1 MAEKPTGVP
10 GFWQKRTGRERAIM
24 ALSGLAALSWLLFQF
39 PYAMVDRAIA
49 AQQAAVK
56 GARGEI
62 VSITKQ
68 IADLNALA
76 AEIKA
81 RGSAPGR
88 GWGLVKPKGV
98 FLFFEDVSSEAKRV
112 GVNIVSVYPSQEID
126 KERYKEVSMSLDL
139 KARYRE
145 MAEYFKGLEDLPVV
159 VNVRKIR
166 VESCP
171 DSASVCAAQI
181 EAVAYVEK

>member
-10 GFWQKRTGRERAIM
+10 VFWQKRTARERAI
-24 ALSGLAALSWLLFQF
+24 AALTALAVFSALLFQF
-39 PYAMVDRAIA
+39 PYAMLDRSLA
-49 AQQAAVK
+49 AQQATVK
-56 GARGEI
+56 GVRGEI
-62 VSITKQ
+62 VGITKQ

-112 GVNIVSVYPSQEID
+112 GVNIVSVYPSQEVD
-126 KERYKEVSMSLDL
+126 KEHYKEVSMNLDL

>member
-1 MAEKPTGVP
+1 MAEKPSDRA
-10 GFWQKRTGRERAIM
+10 GFWQKRTARERILATLI
-24 ALSGLAALSWLLFQF
+24 ALAVLSWLLFQF
-39 PYAMVDRAIA
+39 PYSMVDRAIA
-49 AQQAAVK
+49 AQRANVK
-56 GARGEI
+56 GVRGEI
-62 VSITKQ
+62 VGITKQ

-81 RGSAPGR
+81 HGSAPGR
-88 GWGLVKPKGV
+88 GWQLVKPKGV

-112 GVNIVSVYPSQEID
+112 GVNIVSVYPSQELD
-126 KERYKEVSMSLDL
+126 KERYKEVSMNLDL

-181 EAVAYVEK
+181 EAVTYVEK

>member
-1 MAEKPTGVP
+1 MAEKSSTVLS
-10 GFWQKRTGRERAIM
+10 FWQKRTARERVIATLTIL
-24 ALSGLAALSWLLFQF
+24 AVLSVILFQF
-39 PYAMVDRAIA
+39 PYSMLDRSIA
-49 AQQAAVK
+49 AQKANVK
-56 GARGEI
+56 GVRGEI
-62 VSITKQ
+62 VGITKQ

-81 RGSAPGR
+81 RGAAPGR
-88 GWGLVKPKGV
+88 GWQLVKPKGV

-112 GVNIVSVYPSQEID
+112 GVNIVSVYPSQEQE
-126 KERYKEVSMSLDL
+126 KEHYKEVSMNLDL

-145 MAEYFKGLEDLPVV
+145 MAEYFKGLEGLPVV

-181 EAVAYVEK
+181 EAVTYVEK